1 MDSQKATET
10 LMAQVRVVEVR
21 QVDGE
26 TVSYRIP
33 TFSLAKTIRAFQ
45 YLTDL
50 GTAAGLSSVASDI
63 VAEASEG
70 NPEPV
75 APAFVLRAL
84 AALPKALKSGVPAL
98 YRLVGLVVTSN
109 RQLED
114 WETEGVDIEDEL
126 HKAGRKIANRSELPG
141 VIELV
146 TAGADALGVQSIAAQ
161 FPKIRA
167 LLS

>member
-10 LMAQVRVVEVR
+10 LMAQLR
-21 QVDGE
+21 QVTVNQIDGE
-26 TVSYRIP
+26 AVTYRIP

-45 YLTDL
+45 YLTEL

-63 VAEASEG
+63 VAEASAG
-70 NPEPV
+70 NQEPV

-84 AALPKALKSGVPAL
+84 AALPKALTSGVPAL
-98 YRLVGLVVTSN
+98 YRLVGLVVTLN

-114 WETEGVDIEDEL
+114 WETEGVDIEAEL
-126 HKAGRKIANRSELPG
+126 YKVGRKIANRSELPG
-141 VIELV
+141 VVELV
-146 TAGADALGVQSIAAQ
+146 TAGADALGIQSIVSQ